1 MCQVKVRLYF
11 HERVKDPIFT
21 ITIRNRQGT
30 DITGTNCMFVR
41 VETGTVE
48 AGETQAQ
55 VAQAI
60 GAAIRQYQR
69 YESGEQKPGLDYLCA
84 LADHFGVS
92 LDYLACRTEER

>member
-1 MCQVKVRLYF
+1 MNYCERL
-11 HERVKDPIFT
+11 RAL
-21 ITIRNRQGT
+21 R
-30 DITGTNCMFVR
+30 
-41 VETGTVE
+41 VE

-92 LDYLACRTEER
+92 LDYLACRTEERQ